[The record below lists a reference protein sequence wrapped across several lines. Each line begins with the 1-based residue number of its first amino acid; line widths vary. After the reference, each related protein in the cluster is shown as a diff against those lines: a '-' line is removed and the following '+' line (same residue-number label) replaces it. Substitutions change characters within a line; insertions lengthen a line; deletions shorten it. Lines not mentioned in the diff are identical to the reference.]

1 MRIVFLILILIH
13 ALIHIMAFLK
23 AFELAE
29 LKDFTS
35 PVSKPIGLIWFTS
48 FIILSAAAVFYFFNT
63 PYWWVLGLIGA
74 VLSQILIFQFWS
86 EAKYGTIPNVLIL
99 LVAIIACFQFYL
111 DKSIQKEITYI
122 FDESVTQNRK
132 IIRKDMIVDLPSP
145 VQNWLENCGIVGKP
159 AIGNVQMEQLFEI
172 KLKPD
177 QKNWYSTK
185 AKQYITAN
193 PPSFIWTARM
203 QVMPLVY
210 ASGRDKFID
219 GKGEMLFKLLSIF
232 PVANDGNN
240 PEINEAALQRFL
252 GEIVWIPSA
261 ALEKY
266 IKWEAI
272 DNNSAKATLS
282 YQGTSGSGIF
292 TFNEK
297 GEVEKYTAMRYMGSG
312 PDAKRFEWYI
322 DIAENKEMNGIIVP
336 NKCSATWVLP
346 SGEWTWTEIE
356 VLKINFN

>member
-1 MRIVFLILILIH
+1 MRIVFLIFILIH

-29 LKDFTS
+29 LKEFTS
-35 PVSKPIGLIWFTS
+35 PVSKPMGLIWFAA
-48 FIILSAAAVFYFFNT
+48 FIILSAAAIFHFFNN

-111 DKSIQKEITYI
+111 DKSIQKEISYVL
-122 FDESVTQNRK
+122 DESVIPKSK
-132 IIRKDMIVDLPSP
+132 IISKDMLVDLPSP
-145 VQNWLENCGIVGKP
+145 VQNWLENCGIMGKP

-177 QKNWYSTK
+177 QKIWYSTK

-193 PPSFIWTARM
+193 PPSFVWTAHM
-203 QVMPLVY
+203 QVMPLLY

-261 ALEKY
+261 ALEKH

-282 YQGTSGSGIF
+282 YQGASGSGIF

-312 PDAKRFEWYI
+312 PDAKKFEWYI
-322 DIAENKEMNGIIVP
+322 DIAENKEMNGVIVP